1 MPKLGK
7 KHYPY
12 TKAGYAA
19 YAKAVAKKK
28 KKVIKWERAKRPP
41 PMNKSFDWIP
51 KIDLKR
57 VKNNDQFEIP

>member
-19 YAKAVAKKK
+19 YAKALAEKKK
-28 KKVIKWERAKRPP
+28 KKKKK
-41 PMNKSFDWIP
+41 KS
-51 KIDLKR
+51 
-57 VKNNDQFEIP
+57 VKKKKK

>member
-19 YAKAVAKKK
+19 HAKAKKLAEKKK
-28 KKVIKWERAKRPP
+28 KK
-41 PMNKSFDWIP
+41 KS
-51 KIDLKR
+51 
-57 VKNNDQFEIP
+57 VKYD